1 MMKEKLNQ
9 SSKVAVAIYLA
20 VFAFLFI
27 CNGLTLY
34 MGDDYS
40 YRFCFTDGRLIEN
53 ASQIIHSMRGHRYN
67 MNGRLVAHAL
77 VQLLG
82 MAPLWFF
89 DILNA
94 GMFTGLIALIMKISH
109 GTSCPRNNLLLLA
122 VFGALWLFMPVF
134 GQVCLWQDGS
144 INYLW
149 SIVIGLLYIAPY
161 IQFYLSGG
169 VIKSSV
175 QKCLFLCLAFG
186 AGAYSETVSAAVTF
200 MAAMLLV
207 LGCWERKEKLPH
219 FYLAALVV
227 AFLGYLSIYTAPAQ
241 WRAKASGGGFAQ
253 LWENFLL
260 ASGMYWR
267 LLGVLLIAFG
277 VLLVLSLLV
286 KTEKKTLILA
296 LVFFAGSLA
305 ANYILIFASWYID
318 RSAVGAFV
326 FLLTADVVL
335 LVPLL
340 YKKNCQMFA
349 NVVLAVLLLATIP
362 KLLTGTVDVYDT
374 YLEFRANEELICQ
387 SKEQGIMD
395 IEIPMAVSETKYSQN
410 FGPGVFYLDVTSS
423 RNWPNVDMARYYG
436 IASLTAV
443 APR

>member
-1 MMKEKLNQ
+1 MKVKMNH
-9 SSKVAVAIYLA
+9 SSKITAAIYLA
-20 VFAFLFI
+20 VFAFLFA

-40 YRFCFTDGRLIEN
+40 YRYCFTDGRLIEN
-53 ASQIIHSMRGHRYN
+53 VSQIIHSMRGHRYN

-82 MAPLWFF
+82 MAPLWVF
-89 DILNA
+89 DALNA
-94 GMFTGLIALIMKISH
+94 GMFTALLALIMKISR
-109 GTSCPRNNLLLLA
+109 GISCRRNNVLLLA

-149 SIVIGLLYIAPY
+149 SVVIGLLYIVPY
-161 IQFYLSGG
+161 IQFYQCGS
-169 VIKSSV
+169 VIKPGI
-175 QKCLFLCLAFG
+175 QKFLFLCLAFG
-186 AGAYSETVSAAVTF
+186 AGAYSETVSAAVIF

-207 LGCWERKEKLPH
+207 LKCQERKERFPY
-219 FYLAALVV
+219 FYLASLVV

-241 WRAKASGGGFAQ
+241 WRAKASGGGFLQ

-260 ASGMYWR
+260 ASGMYWK
-267 LLGVLLIAFG
+267 LLGVLLVAFAI
-277 VLLVLSLLV
+277 LLLWSLRV
-286 KTEKKTLILA
+286 KTEKKTLVLA

-305 ANYILIFASWYID
+305 ANYILIFASWYLD
-318 RSAVGAFV
+318 RSAIGAFI
-326 FLLTADVVL
+326 FLLTADVIL
-335 LVPLL
+335 MYPLL
-340 YKKNCQMFA
+340 GKQNCLKFA
-349 NVVLAVLLLATIP
+349 NVALVCLLLVTVP
-362 KLLTGTVDVYDT
+362 KLLIGTMDIYDT

-387 SKEQGIMD
+387 SREQGIMD
-395 IEIPMAVSETKYSQN
+395 IEIPMAVSETKYSEN

-443 APR
+443 SPQ